1 MMNGKRKGTGIA
13 LLLMLVCAFAAQG
26 QRTTGMRFNE
36 VLTVNEHNFVDDYGM
51 RNGWIELFNTSWGTV
66 NIGGCFLT
74 NDRNNPRKYM
84 IPKGDV
90 LTKIPPRQHVLF
102 WADGM
107 AARGTFHVNFK
118 LDPSG
123 ENYLAFYD
131 SDGKTLIDDLT
142 VPAGQRADVSYGL
155 TVDGFG
161 RWESLAKVTPSSN
174 NKILDTNEKIENFRQ
189 NDAWGVGMTVTAMAV
204 VFIGLMLLFF
214 SFKYIGLTAIRASRR
229 RSMKARAS
237 ESSEAK
243 HREPES
249 GEVFAAIAAA
259 LYEVTEEDV
268 HDLEN
273 TVLTIRRVARHYSP
287 WSSKIYGLREP
298 LGKSAYQT
306 K

>member
-1 MMNGKRKGTGIA
+1 MMNGNRKGTGIA
-13 LLLMLVCAFAAQG
+13 LLLICICVFAAQG
-26 QRTTGMRFNE
+26 QRTGSMRFNE
-36 VLTVNEHNFVDDYGM
+36 ILVVNESNFVDDYGV

-102 WADGM
+102 WTDEM
-107 AARGTFHVNFK
+107 AARGTFHVNFN

-123 ENYLAFYD
+123 ENYLALYD
-131 SDGKTLIDDLT
+131 SDGKTLIDET
-142 VPAGQRADVSYGL
+142 VVPAGQRADISHGL
-155 TVDGFG
+155 TVDGAG
-161 RWESLAKVTPSSN
+161 QWENLAKVTPSSN

-204 VFIGLMLLFF
+204 VFIGLMLLYF
-214 SFKYIGLTAIRASRR
+214 SFKYIGLTAIKSSRR
-229 RSMKARAS
+229 RSMKAS
-237 ESSEAK
+237 ENSEVK
-243 HREPES
+243 HGEPES

-273 TVLTIRRVARHYSP
+273 TILTIRKVARHYSP
-287 WSSKIYGLREP
+287 WNSKIYGLREP
-298 LGKSAYQT
+298 LRK
-306 K
+306 